1 MLLAQGEETIN
12 QDELIEKCKY
22 LAIRRM
28 LCSKQASG
36 GWSYDRDTKRLQFS
50 HQIL

>member
-22 LAIRRM
+22 CGNKEDAMLKAGFRRVE
-28 LCSKQASG
+28 L
-36 GWSYDRDTKRLQFS
+36 
-50 HQIL
+50 